1 MGKIKVIK
9 KSTLSGKTE
18 ADDYKIYPVT
28 KTEAVFTDKEDVDA
42 ADASTPQG
50 ANKTVKEILNS
61 IRSKGWVN
69 TDRLKDQSVTSA
81 KIATNA
87 VTKEKLA
94 EKSVG
99 TTNLEDKSVT
109 TVKLADN
116 SVDGNKLGDGVV
128 DTQHLKAKAVMGSKL
143 ADQAVSSDKIADKA
157 VTTQKLANKSVTT
170 EKLADQSVTGEKIKD
185 GEIGNKKLAS
195 QAISGDKLQDSS
207 ITKDKLGGDVKKMLN
222 ETEAKLNNVV
232 FHETEIDDE
241 VPVPSGEQIGTDI
254 LLDTQDFQVE
264 DKKIQLA
271 NRDNT
276 LGMGYKILRPHHIVE
291 NRAKMVLTA
300 QSKAYYSGMLH
311 ITVNGVQYHVELTEN
326 DDAATVM
333 SKIYAVIEPE
343 LTSDYILTL
352 SDNTITIIKRDNT
365 EIADCIIDNADT
377 NADVHVENTT
387 ENIDIYS
394 IGQSDFDSENTI
406 YEVRYNFN
414 LDHNTITIPS
424 GSVIKFNG
432 GNLNNGSIVFDSTYI
447 LGPTALL
454 FDSTL
459 NVSGSYYSHEYTLT
473 TV

>member
-42 ADASTPQG
+42 ADSTTPQG

-69 TDRLKDQSVTSA
+69 TDRLKDQSVTTT
-81 KIATNA
+81 KIAASA

-94 EKSVG
+94 AKSVG
-99 TTNLEDKSVT
+99 TSNLEDKSVT
-109 TVKLADN
+109 KDKLAD
-116 SVDGNKLGDGVV
+116 
-128 DTQHLKAKAVMGSKL
+128 
-143 ADQAVSSDKIADKA
+143 
-157 VTTQKLANKSVTT
+157 KSVTT

-185 GEIGNKKLAS
+185 GEVGNKKLAPQS
-195 QAISGDKLQDSS
+195 ISGDKLQDSS

-222 ETEAKLNNVV
+222 ETEANLENAV

-291 NRAKMVLTA
+291 DRAKMVLTA
-300 QSKAYYSGMLH
+300 RSKAYYSGMLH

-365 EIADCIIDNADT
+365 AIADCIIDNADT

-394 IGQSDFDSENTI
+394 IGQSDFDKENTI
-406 YEVRYNFN
+406 YEVRYDFD
-414 LDHNTITIPS
+414 LDNKEITIPANC
-424 GSVIKFNG
+424 VLKFNG
-432 GNLNNGSIVFDSTYI
+432 GKFTNGTLIFSTTYI

-454 FDSTL
+454 FGNNLTHT
-459 NVSGSYYSHEYTLT
+459 GSYISADYVTKTE
-473 TV
+473 